1 MPEGA
6 RAGELTLKPCS
17 YDTEKGSYAAD
28 CGTLVVPENRRN
40 EILVDLTIVAT
51 WHVVDGIHRLSG

>member
-1 MPEGA
+1 VAPE
-6 RAGELTLKPCS
+6 T
-17 YDTEKGSYAAD
+17 
-28 CGTLVVPENRRN
+28 RRN